1 MARAAAPPSGEQIEL
16 RYGDQL
22 AVVVEVGGALRRY
35 VAGGADMLDGY
46 GEHEMCSGGRGQS
59 LLPWPNR
66 LRDGSYEFAG
76 RRYQL
81 PLTEPANGNA
91 IHGLVR
97 WLNWTVAARADDRVV
112 MAHQLHP
119 QPGYPFALA
128 LELEYVLSDQG
139 LRIQTTAT
147 NVGEEPCPYGAGAH
161 PYLKAG
167 VGGIDSCTLRAPA
180 SLWMPSDQRGIPT
193 GTEPVTGT
201 PYDFRSARP
210 IGQTQLDTCYCGLE
224 ADGDGLAR
232 IVLQASE
239 GDHGITLW
247 MDGAYRYL
255 MLFTGDSLAPERRR
269 RGVAVEPM
277 TCAPNAF
284 QTGEGLRVLGPE
296 ERFTSTWGI
305 QPGAR

>member
-1 MARAAAPPSGEQIEL
+1 MARAMAPPSGEQIEL

-35 VAGGADMLDGY
+35 IAGGADLLDGY
-46 GEHEMCSGGRGQS
+46 SEHEMCSGGRGQP

-81 PLTEPANGNA
+81 PLTEPGKGNA

-97 WLNWTVAARADDRVV
+97 WLNWTVAERADDRVV

-119 QPGYPFALA
+119 QPGYPFAVA
-128 LELEYVLSDQG
+128 LRIEYVLSDKG
-139 LRIQTTAT
+139 LAVQTTAT
-147 NVGEEPCPYGAGAH
+147 NVGVEPCPYGAGAH
-161 PYLKAG
+161 PYLKVG
-167 VGGIDSCTLRAPA
+167 DGGIERCTLRAPA
-180 SLWMPSDQRGIPT
+180 SLWMPSDLRGIPT

-201 PYDFRSARP
+201 PYDFCSARP
-210 IGQTQLDTCYCGLE
+210 IGQTQLDTCYSGLE
-224 ADGDGLAR
+224 ADSDGLTR
-232 IVLQASE
+232 TVLQGPE
-239 GDHGITLW
+239 GHRGISLW
-247 MDGAYRYL
+247 MDDAYRYL
-255 MLFTGDSLAPERRR
+255 MLFTGDSLPPERRR

-284 QTGEGLRVLGPE
+284 QTGEGLRVLQPGEP
-296 ERFTSTWGI
+296 FTSTWGI
-305 QPGAR
+305 QPIAP